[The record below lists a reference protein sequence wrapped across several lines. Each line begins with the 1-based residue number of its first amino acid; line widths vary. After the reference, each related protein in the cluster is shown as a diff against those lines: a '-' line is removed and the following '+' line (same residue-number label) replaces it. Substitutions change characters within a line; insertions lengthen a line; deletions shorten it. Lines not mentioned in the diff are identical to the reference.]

1 MKPVVVADYKNIV
14 GEGPLWHPKK
24 NILFWIDIMAGRIF
38 TLDPSTGD
46 HSLFHQGGILG
57 GFTFQADDSLLLFIV
72 KISVSILI
80 SCFNKTLDTYITHF
94 LTQYLSSS

>member
-46 HSLFHQGGILG
+46 HSLFHQAVFLVDLHSRRMILYCY
-57 GFTFQADDSLLLFIV
+57 LWR
-72 KISVSILI
+72 KI
-80 SCFNKTLDTYITHF
+80 
-94 LTQYLSSS
+94 Q

>member
-57 GFTFQADDSLLLFIV
+57 
-72 KISVSILI
+72 
-80 SCFNKTLDTYITHF
+80 
-94 LTQYLSSS
+94 